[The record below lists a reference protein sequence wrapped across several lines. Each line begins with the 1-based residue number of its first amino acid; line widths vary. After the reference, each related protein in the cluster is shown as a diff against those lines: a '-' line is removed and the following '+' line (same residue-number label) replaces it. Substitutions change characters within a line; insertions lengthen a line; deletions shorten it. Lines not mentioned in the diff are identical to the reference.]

1 MLGQGIIKKMA
12 MIHTILLSFEHWL
25 RVRMRNKQ
33 IEKLTGARLWETQ
46 NTQISKGIVRKIR
59 PWCKRKIVV
68 GDIGH
73 CGRSGSHTPQ
83 RLLHFA
89 NIAVVLGFHLLYSID

>member
-1 MLGQGIIKKMA
+1 MIKKVA
-12 MIHTILLSFEHWL
+12 MVHTILLSFEHWL

-33 IEKLTGARLWETQ
+33 IEKLTGACLWETH

-59 PWCKRKIVV
+59 PWCKREIVV
-68 GDIGH
+68 GDSGRS
-73 CGRSGSHTPQ
+73 RSGSHIPQ

-89 NIAVVLGFHLLYSID
+89 NIAVVLGFQFLRSIDKIFIP